1 MARKKFFRLLGLFIS
16 WLWFVKFTS
25 SILPIHF
32 IQEGLTPAQI
42 VLNPLFAF
50 LAIGIVT
57 IFRTNYSAKKSWY
70 LSVVFYLIYILAII
84 KIFSPLEFYTIA
96 LLYGLSGVFFFVPY
110 NIAHFENSPKH
121 RTGISSAI
129 MFNVWPAIGI
139 GAPFIAGIIAQVNFI
154 YVWIAS
160 TIFGL
165 IPLFLTRKQDDFK
178 IKYSITKAL
187 RELKAT
193 RIYIFLF
200 GFWDSLNQAIIP
212 IYTLFF
218 IKSPLYYGAYLA
230 YLSLIAVLA
239 NFLVG
244 HFTDKIQKRSVF
256 LYPVAFLTGIA
267 TLMFI
272 FATENITYWI
282 IASGVIQ
289 LFVPVLTNLST
300 ALVVDSHQ
308 DLRLA
313 MPGRE
318 LLLSIGR
325 VIGLFLV
332 FLSFVFEKTPFI
344 IFFILSGSMIFFGL
358 LLLYNKKISKKYKY
372 L

>member
-1 MARKKFFRLLGLFIS
+1 MTRRNFLKLLTLFIS

-25 SILPIHF
+25 AILPIHF

-50 LAIGIVT
+50 FAISIMT
-57 IFRTNYSAKKSWY
+57 ILRTNYSAKKSWY
-70 LSVVFYLIYILAII
+70 FSIAFYALYVLAII
-84 KIFSPLEFYTIA
+84 KIFSPLEFYGAA
-96 LLYGLSGVFFFVPY
+96 LLYGLTGVFFFVPY

-129 MFNVWPAIGI
+129 MFNVWPIIGI
-139 GAPFIAGIIAQVNFI
+139 GAPFLAGAIAQVNFI

-160 TIFGL
+160 AIFGL
-165 IPLFLTRKQDDFK
+165 LPLFLIKRQDDFK

-187 RELKAT
+187 KEIKAT

-212 IYTLFF
+212 IYALFF
-218 IKSPLYYGAYLA
+218 IKSPLYYGIYLA
-230 YLSLIAVLA
+230 YLSLISILA
-239 NFLVG
+239 NLIIG
-244 HFTDKIQKRSVF
+244 HITDKIQKRSVF
-256 LYPVAFLTGIA
+256 LYPVAFLTGFA
-267 TLMFI
+267 TLIFI

-282 IASGVIQ
+282 IVTGVIQ
-289 LFVPVLTNLST
+289 LFVPILTNLST
-300 ALVVDSHQ
+300 SLVVDSHK

-318 LLLSIGR
+318 LLLSVGR
-325 VIGLFLV
+325 VLGLFLV

-344 IFFILSGSMIFFGL
+344 IFFVLSGSMILFGL
-358 LLLYNKKISKKYKY
+358 LLMYNNKISKKYKY